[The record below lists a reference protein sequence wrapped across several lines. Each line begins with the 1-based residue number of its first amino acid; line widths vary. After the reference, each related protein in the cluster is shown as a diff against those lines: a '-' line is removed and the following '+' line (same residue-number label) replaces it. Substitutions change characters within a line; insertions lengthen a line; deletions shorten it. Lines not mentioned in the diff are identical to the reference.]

1 MPRSVCPMNSANQ
14 AEILSTGMSQQ
25 GRANIPF
32 DGMDHRHRPFPAD
45 VEAQRSAPNASRT
58 FPPVPVADD
67 AAPTPNMSG
76 PDIDPPSMKSA
87 TWLEFVEAKKA
98 STEFCGDD
106 AEDLRLSEKA
116 MALVPKALA
125 TLDEDPVDDD
135 MHLTSAAGAYDML
148 SKIVEASVDKSALA
162 YAMVVK
168 DIEKDYPDDRRA
180 KWEAAKS
187 GTLAEVPVALKEGFG
202 DVHPDWTV
210 DDILK
215 DARAKQEVQNNIAAS
230 MGTFWAKNKDRLLE
244 FDDMEFHAT
253 EKQVKKV
260 EARRES
266 ALLEKCA
273 EKKKAA
279 DAWE

>member
-1 MPRSVCPMNSANQ
+1 MLWVR
-14 AEILSTGMSQQ
+14 IT
-25 GRANIPF
+25 
-32 DGMDHRHRPFPAD
+32 
-45 VEAQRSAPNASRT
+45 
-58 FPPVPVADD
+58 
-67 AAPTPNMSG
+67 
-76 PDIDPPSMKSA
+76 
-87 TWLEFVEAKKA
+87 
-98 STEFCGDD
+98 
-106 AEDLRLSEKA
+106 
-116 MALVPKALA
+116 
-125 TLDEDPVDDD
+125 PVDDD
-135 MHLTSAAGAYDML
+135 KHLMSAVGAYDML

-168 DIEKDYPDDRRA
+168 DIEKEFPDDRRA

-215 DARAKQEVQNNIAAS
+215 DARAKQEVQNNIVAS

-244 FDDMEFHAT
+244 FDDMEFHVT

>member
-1 MPRSVCPMNSANQ
+1 
-14 AEILSTGMSQQ
+14 
-25 GRANIPF
+25 
-32 DGMDHRHRPFPAD
+32 
-45 VEAQRSAPNASRT
+45 
-58 FPPVPVADD
+58 
-67 AAPTPNMSG
+67 MSG

-125 TLDEDPVDDD
+125 TLDENPVDDD

-260 EARRES
+260 EAGGNPPFSRSARRKTRLRTRGSDRAGASSPPRVRTRAGGDGRSTTRETR
-266 ALLEKCA
+266 C
-273 EKKKAA
+273 
-279 DAWE
+279 